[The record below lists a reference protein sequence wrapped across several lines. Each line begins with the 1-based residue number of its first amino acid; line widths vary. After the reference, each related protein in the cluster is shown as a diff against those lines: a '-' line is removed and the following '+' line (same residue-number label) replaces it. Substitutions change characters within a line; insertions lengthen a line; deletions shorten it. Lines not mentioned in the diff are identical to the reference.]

1 MVKKRM
7 NIIFNMVIP
16 TLLAY
21 GVFFLLYSIFQQYF
35 YEYRWL
41 AAIPL
46 AIVTGYIIIEN
57 KKEWIAIKQQS

>member
-1 MVKKRM
+1 MKKSI
-7 NIIFNMVIP
+7 NIIFNIVIP

-41 AAIPL
+41 AAIPF
-46 AIVTGYIIIEN
+46 AIATGYIIIEN
-57 KKEWIAIKQQS
+57 KKEWITIKQQS